1 MTIRTRLERLES
13 APENR
18 PPVLIWQHHDET
30 AESAMTRWSAA
41 NPSRPSPDKAG
52 SRVYLI
58 SWAAPSSEGVA
69 A

>member
-1 MTIRTRLERLES
+1 MTIKGRLERLES
-13 APENR
+13 APEIR

-30 AESAMTRWSAA
+30 AESAMKRWSAA
-41 NPSRPSPDKAG
+41 KPSQPSPDKAG

-58 SWAAPSSEGVA
+58 RWAAPSAEGVA